1 MNNVEYVNVKK
12 RKTISKRNRKKIL
25 YLFFL
30 MGLTS
35 GLLITSTYA
44 WFIGLS
50 TATVNTFELN
60 VTSGDQLE
68 LSLDAN
74 TWSDTLT
81 ITEAGIVTAGYEGN
95 KNHASGT
102 NGLVP
107 VSTAGELNK
116 TVGRL
121 KLFSKSSLTGT
132 AGGYRLLS
140 DAISNEVEEQDGYL
154 VFDLFIRNGTGV
166 DYIQEYNELDD
177 EDIYL
182 SKNSSVVSAPSGG
195 SSVDDYGIANSV
207 RVAFMQIGR
216 IAANGSSKADVVGIT
231 CSDDSAKKITNL
243 CNKGTTTS
251 DNGQSK
257 TWNIWEPNDGLHD
270 SHLISH
276 FNRLCKKRTLAT
288 GTYTSEACLT
298 LTSNYPI
305 DTYVVNKQITS
316 GMNVDIYD
324 GINGFSPLPDGYAL
338 SKSTTFTDTEKNK
351 TGVERQSIFKLAAN
365 SITKVRVYIYIEG
378 QDIDNYDLI
387 ANGEKIKVNFGFTR
401 DRYDLAS

>member
-276 FNRLCKKRTLAT
+276 FNRLCKK
-288 GTYTSEACLT
+288 
-298 LTSNYPI
+298 
-305 DTYVVNKQITS
+305 
-316 GMNVDIYD
+316 
-324 GINGFSPLPDGYAL
+324 
-338 SKSTTFTDTEKNK
+338 
-351 TGVERQSIFKLAAN
+351 
-365 SITKVRVYIYIEG
+365 
-378 QDIDNYDLI
+378 
-387 ANGEKIKVNFGFTR
+387 
-401 DRYDLAS
+401 